1 MWQHEIIAAAANRQ
15 FPPGTE
21 KILRATRTLVSGPTF
36 YMGDGDRFARGDA
49 MGPDDFAYMVKHL
62 PYEHMGFEFTVVGKV
77 HIFVSIS
84 HHDASG
90 GEPEL
95 IEVVSWGCNLAE
107 EGLWYPCPVV
117 AHVDSGGIG
126 FHHEKGAMN
135 QPEDIRMLFRD
146 ECGQT
151 VHMAY
156 SFLRAINACNTCY
169 KRVVPPDR
177 LNRARVKRKSE
188 PLLEYR
194 VLEIAPGKVRNK
206 DAGEVPWGYRS
217 PDERAFHLC
226 RGHFKTYTAERP
238 LFGKYT
244 GTFWWQAQ
252 ARGSKE
258 HGEVVKDY
266 AVKEE
271 R

>member
-1 MWQHEIIAAAANRQ
+1 MWQHEIIAATAHGHLL
-15 FPPGTE
+15 PPGTE
-21 KILRATRTLVSGPTF
+21 NILKATRALVSGPTF
-36 YMGDGDRFARGDA
+36 YMGDGARFVHDKPL
-49 MGPDDFAYMVKHL
+49 GPDDFAYMLGHM
-62 PYEHMGFEFTVVGKV
+62 PYDRMGFEFVVDNKV
-77 HIFVSIS
+77 QVYVSAT
-84 HHDASG
+84 HLDADDR
-90 GEPEL
+90 EPEL
-95 IEVVSWGCNLAE
+95 IEIVSWGCNLAD
-107 EGLWYPCPVV
+107 GGFWIPFPVA

-126 FHHEKGAMN
+126 FHSSKAMK
-135 QPEDIRMLFRD
+135 QPEDVRTVLRD

-169 KRVVPPDR
+169 KRVVPPDK

-188 PLLEYR
+188 PLMEYR

>member
-1 MWQHEIIAAAANRQ
+1 MWQHEIIAAAAHNR

-21 KILRATRTLVSGPTF
+21 DILRATRTLVSVPTF
-36 YMGDGDRFARGDA
+36 YMGDGERFAHGDA
-49 MGPDDFAYMVKHL
+49 MGPDDFAYMLGHM
-62 PYEHMGFEFTVVGKV
+62 PYERMGFEFTVDNRVQ
-77 HIFVSIS
+77 IFVSAA
-84 HHDASG
+84 HHEASG
-90 GEPEL
+90 DEPEL
-95 IEVVSWGCNLAE
+95 VEVVSWGCNPDDG
-107 EGLWYPCPVV
+107 GLWLPFPVV

-126 FHHEKGAMN
+126 FHSSKAMK
-135 QPEDIRMLFRD
+135 QPENIRMMLRD

-156 SFLRAINACNTCY
+156 GFLRAVNACNTCY
-169 KRVVPPDR
+169 RRVVPPAR
-177 LNRARVKRKSE
+177 LNRARLKRKSE
-188 PLLEYR
+188 PLMEYR
-194 VLEIAPGKVRNK
+194 ILEIAPGKVRNK

-266 AVKEE
+266 AVKEG
-271 R
+271 